1 MDVLGFFDK
10 KRTESVLL
18 LVFVFCVLFLKIGQ
32 PWSHAISHSYPQF
45 FNANDNFLHS
55 ALSEYVKDEGNYAL
69 SPSYFSGGYDDVVG
83 YIPPLIH
90 HLSAMTSYLT
100 GIETYDTTYLVT
112 AFLMVS
118 GFLLVYFAIKR
129 VNGTLALLSLPFMLG
144 VYSFTFEIA
153 RAWGLW
159 IFITGSFFLFAFIWC
174 MENLEKKYSFILLA
188 LFLSGMALG
197 HTTEMIFGLGFLVFY
212 AAIKFIRKSLSRTGL
227 MNLALG
233 LLIFAIVSAYYLVI
247 FYFTWMKIQP
257 FEFSVME
264 KPVFAPNFP
273 VNLWDFG
280 ATQFLLYAGLLF
292 FIFLLIIKDDSEKLK
307 VDPFSSTMLAG
318 IFLLVMGFTNYVGF
332 GVRAFQTRIFWPVYL
347 AVFMGLALYFIPAHF
362 KKWRFRYAAAIAAA
376 LLLVFFFNNY
386 GGLQGPGMID
396 QQVWD
401 GFRWLSENTPEN
413 AKVYHFYSKPATQF
427 DSLFST
433 ERVSYTV
440 NMDDYVNSL
449 KGGIIKSEYNSDN
462 TALTDTQLP
471 YRNSL
476 LSYGY
481 HATEDEFKK
490 AVSMWDMDYY
500 FFVMYD
506 PSDPSN
512 TLMLY
517 NRYVGDYML
526 NQTWVEVAYSNDE
539 VLILKNNEPGRK
551 P

>member
-1 MDVLGFFDK
+1 MGVLGFLNK
-10 KRTESVLL
+10 KRAEAILL
-18 LVFVFCVLFLKIGQ
+18 IIFAFFVMFLKIGQ
-32 PWSHAISHSYPQF
+32 PWGYSISHTYPQF

-55 ALSEYVKDEGNYAL
+55 ALSEYVKNVGNYAFA
-69 SPSYFSGGYDDVVG
+69 PPYFSGGYDDVVG

-100 GIETYDTTYLVT
+100 GLETYDTTYLVT

-118 GFLLVYFAIKR
+118 GFLLVYFAIKK

-174 MENLEKKYSFILLA
+174 MENFEKKYMFVLLA
-188 LFLSGMALG
+188 LFLSGMAIG
-197 HTTEMIFGLGFLVFY
+197 HTTEMLFGLGFLVFY
-212 AAIKFIRKSLSRTGL
+212 CVVKLMRKGFNRTEL
-227 MNLALG
+227 INLALG
-233 LLIFAIVSAYYLVI
+233 LFIFLIVSAYFLAI

-292 FIFLLIIKDDSEKLK
+292 FIFLVIIKDDSEKLK
-307 VDPFSSTMLAG
+307 VDPFSSTILAG
-318 IFLLVMGFTNYVGF
+318 IFLLIMGFTNYVGF

-347 AVFMGLALYFIPAHF
+347 AVLMGLALYFIPAHF
-362 KKWRFRYAAAIAAA
+362 KKWRFRYAAAIAGV

-386 GGLQGPGMID
+386 GGLQGPGIID
-396 QQVWD
+396 QQVWN
-401 GFRWLSENTPEN
+401 GFKWLSENTPEN
-413 AKVYHFYSKPATQF
+413 ATVYHFYSKPATQF

-433 ERVSYTV
+433 KRVSYTV
-440 NMDDYVNSL
+440 NMDDYINSL
-449 KGGIIKSEYNSDN
+449 KAGIIKSEYNSDK
-462 TALTDTQLP
+462 TALTDTHLP
-471 YRNSL
+471 YRSSL
-476 LSYGY
+476 FSYGY

-490 AVSMWDMDYY
+490 TISMWDMDYY
-500 FFVMYD
+500 FFVTYD

-526 NQTWVEVAYSNDE
+526 NRTWVEVAYSNDE

-551 P
+551 T